1 MLLIRKAGRCRTG
14 WGQNSEV
21 DHVGLWVLFSL
32 GSISLQEASL
42 LLDKHLVLS
51 GSRACPLFTGP
62 SRQVRTTV
70 RHHCPGVSS
79 SSGIDIKRYLVPR
92 NTVYVALVGSKD
104 MDCEWWG
111 AGGGLSTKRKARPLE
126 WHLPRLHL
134 VSVPQTSF
142 LSLSRT
148 CFLPLVSEPFQMSLE
163 SLIGTHRRRTL
174 LHWKRVSFPG
184 CRGKRCRM
192 KNF

>member
-1 MLLIRKAGRCRTG
+1 MQDRMRTKLWG
-14 WGQNSEV
+14 WPRGTLGPFLSGV
-21 DHVGLWVLFSL
+21 HLPS
-32 GSISLQEASL
+32 GSISAPWQALSALGKPSL
-42 LLDKHLVLS
+42 PSVHRTEPPGKDNSKTSLS
-51 GSRACPLFTGP
+51 W
-62 SRQVRTTV
+62 
-70 RHHCPGVSS
+70 VSS
-79 SSGIDIKRYLVPR
+79 SSGIYIKRYLVPR

-111 AGGGLSTKRKARPLE
+111 AGGGLFTKRKSRPWL

-148 CFLPLVSEPFQMSLE
+148 CFLPLVSEPFQMSPE

-184 CRGKRCRM
+184 CRGKQCRM